1 MKRHNSET
9 NFNFIRSL
17 NSSKGLGNVK
27 LDFHEI
33 SERNEKKLLRSIW
46 FKKYAEINP
55 IATKKRIV
63 LTEYKNTITTT
74 KIKVK

>member
-1 MKRHNSET
+1 MKAHNSQT

-27 LDFHEI
+27 LDFKEI
-33 SERNEKKLLRSIW
+33 NERSECKLLKAIW

-55 IATKKRIV
+55 IATKKRII
-63 LTEYKNTITTT
+63 LTEYKNTITIT

>member
-1 MKRHNSET
+1 MKAHNNET
-9 NFNFIRSL
+9 NFNFVRSL

-33 SERNEKKLLRSIW
+33 NERSECKLLKAIW
-46 FKKYAEINP
+46 FKKCAEINP
-55 IATKKRIV
+55 IATKKRIL
-63 LTEYKNTITTT
+63 LTEYKNTITIT

>member
-27 LDFHEI
+27 LDFHN
-33 SERNEKKLLRSIW
+33 SNEKSECKLLKAIW

-55 IATKKRIV
+55 IATKKRIL
-63 LTEYKNTITTT
+63 LTEYKNTIITT

>member
-1 MKRHNSET
+1 MKAHNNET
-9 NFNFIRSL
+9 NFNFVRSL

-33 SERNEKKLLRSIW
+33 SERNEQKLLRSIW

-55 IATKKRIV
+55 IATKKRIL
-63 LTEYKNTITTT
+63 LTEYKNTIITT

>member
-1 MKRHNSET
+1 MKAHNNET

-27 LDFHEI
+27 LDFNEI
-33 SERNEKKLLRSIW
+33 SERNEEKLLRYIW
-46 FKKYAEINP
+46 FKKYAKINP
-55 IATKKRIV
+55 IATKNRII
-63 LTEYKNTITTT
+63 LTEYKNTIITT

>member
-1 MKRHNSET
+1 MKAHNSET
-9 NFNFIRSL
+9 NFNFVRSL

-27 LDFHEI
+27 LDFYN
-33 SERNEKKLLRSIW
+33 SNEKSECKLLKAIW

-55 IATKKRIV
+55 IATKKRIL
-63 LTEYKNTITTT
+63 LTEYNPMITTT